1 MGLVERIKLLA
12 NEKKM
17 TISEL
22 ERKTDLGNG
31 TISRWDTR
39 TPGVD
44 KLNKVANFF
53 DVSTDYLLG
62 RTDKRR
68 YYDLTDKEQN
78 DIMLQAE
85 QLLEG
90 LDSKAETNYYG
101 EPLDDEDKEK
111 LHEAITLALSLTKV
125 KAKKKF
131 TPKKYRDNDSGQ

>member
-1 MGLVERIKLLA
+1 MLLERVDSLIK
-12 NEKKM
+12 EKKM
-17 TISEL
+17 TRAEL
-22 ERKTDLGNG
+22 ERKLDFSHGSIRNWNKSFPSG
-31 TISRWDTR
+31 
-39 TPGVD
+39 D
-44 KLNKVANFF
+44 KIQAVANFF

-68 YYDLTDKEQN
+68 YYDLSDKEQN
-78 DIMLQAE
+78 DIMIQAE

-101 EPLDDEDKEK
+101 EPLDDEDKAK

-131 TPKKYRDNDSGQ
+131 TPKKYRDNDNGQ

>member
-131 TPKKYRDNDSGQ
+131 TPKKYRDNNSGQ

>member
-1 MGLVERIKLLA
+1 
-12 NEKKM
+12 M

-68 YYDLTDKEQN
+68 YYDLSDKEQN
-78 DIMLQAE
+78 DIMIQAE

-101 EPLDDEDKEK
+101 EPLDDEDKAK

-131 TPKKYRDNDSGQ
+131 TPKKYRDNDNGQ

>member
-31 TISRWDTR
+31 TISRWDAR
-39 TPGVD
+39 TPGID
-44 KLNKVANFF
+44 KLQKVADYF

-62 RTDKRR
+62 RSDKRR
-68 YYDLTDKEQN
+68 YYELSEKEQN
-78 DIMLQAE
+78 DIALQAE

-131 TPKKYRDNDSGQ
+131 TPKKYRDDSSQ